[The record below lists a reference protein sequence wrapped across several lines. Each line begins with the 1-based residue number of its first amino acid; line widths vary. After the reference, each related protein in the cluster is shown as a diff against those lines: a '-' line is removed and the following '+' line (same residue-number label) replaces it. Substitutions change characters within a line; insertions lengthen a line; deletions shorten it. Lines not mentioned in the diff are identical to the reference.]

1 MDKKRL
7 IDIIYNLPLSI
18 RDKQDLTKY
27 IQEAKN
33 DVNIEQTPDGTSLH
47 TVIFTQ
53 SEDENLET
61 LKELSI
67 TDNYNCI
74 LELSD
79 TDLVQG
85 SYYNGTITGIYDAK
99 LTKWDVN
106 FDTGHVTEAK
116 QIDIEQIACIVEL
129 QVATAGTP
137 EAEINLERLRATLG
151 GHFFCDIDHGLGVGT
166 FQDGVGGYAHITTA
180 YGVDAYYNIS
190 PAGQITVDTTK
201 QDIDLVIQD
210 LTARIEALERV

>member
-1 MDKKRL
+1 MNKKRL

-33 DVNIEQTPDGTSLH
+33 DDNLEVTAYGKSLR
-47 TVIFTQ
+47 TIIFTQ

-61 LKELSI
+61 LNGLTI

-74 LELSD
+74 LELSN

-106 FDTGHVTEAK
+106 FDTGHITQAK
-116 QIDIEQIACIVEL
+116 QIDVEQIASIVEL
-129 QVATAGTP
+129 QVASVGTP
-137 EAEINLERLRATLG
+137 EAELNLERLRATLG

-180 YGVDAYYNIS
+180 YGVDVYYNIS

-201 QDIDLVIQD
+201 QDINLVIQD
-210 LTARIEALERV
+210 LTARIEALGRV